1 MQIYLIRHAHAGQRR
16 SDRRDI
22 YRPLS
27 VDGSRRAEELVELFA
42 GVAVDRLVSSPA
54 VRCVQ
59 TLEPLGRARALP
71 VTEHQSL
78 WEGSTTW
85 DALAGLATLE
95 GEEIVACSHGD
106 IIPAVIDELGSQGVP
121 VSGRGCELGS
131 IWVLHRDREG
141 AVWTRA
147 RYFSP
152 KVTALR

>member
-16 SDRRDI
+16 SDGRDI

-42 GVAVDRLVSSPA
+42 GVAVDLLVSSPA

-71 VTEHQSL
+71 VTEHPSL
-78 WEGSTTW
+78 WEGSSTW
-85 DALAGLATLE
+85 DALAGLGALE
-95 GEEIVACSHGD
+95 GEAIVACSHGD
-106 IIPAVIDELGSQGVP
+106 IIPSVIDQLGGQGVP

-131 IWVLHRDREG
+131 IWVLHRDRESR
-141 AVWTRA
+141 VWTGA
-147 RYFSP
+147 RYIGP